1 MVKNTIPENWTPE
14 PLDLNEAS
22 NVLGSKKIEKEK
34 IMRGKVEIHENA
46 TSSLDALKVNIDSKQ
61 DSLDTLFAPEREKK
75 HTSPQTSKG
84 DKFDFSA
91 FSPINTRRE
100 SDIGKNPLRAIPDSF
115 MVFWW
120 AAKDIVVDFAQLII
134 SPREQI
140 QGTYRYL
147 QDLDSNIEIV

>member
-14 PLDLNEAS
+14 SLGLNEADD
-22 NVLGSKKIEKEK
+22 VLGSKKIEKEK
-34 IMRGKVEIHENA
+34 TIRGKVEIHEHA
-46 TSSLDALKVNIDSKQ
+46 TSSLDALKANLDSKQ
-61 DSLDTLFAPEREKK
+61 DSLDTLFAPEREERN
-75 HTSPQTSKG
+75 TPSQPSRG
-84 DKFDFSA
+84 DKVDFSA
-91 FSPINTRRE
+91 FSPIDTRRE
-100 SDIGKNPLRAIPDSF
+100 WDIGKNPLRAIPDSF